1 MKSKLSK
8 KYLTQLNPYPH
19 IIQLCEC
26 RILHG
31 INIIPLFLS
40 MKQEELIDI
49 DNQLKSIFILINNE
63 FYFQTNMVDIDVS
76 YIPLKRS
83 FAIMAKLNHCKDYQ
97 IKIELKLP

>member
-8 KYLTQLNPYPH
+8 KYLTQLNSYPH

-26 RILHG
+26 NILHG
-31 INIIPLFLS
+31 ITIVPLFLS
-40 MKQEELIDI
+40 MNQKELIDI

-63 FYFQTNMVDIDVS
+63 FDFQNDIVDIDVS

-83 FAIMAKLNHCKDYQ
+83 FAIMAKLNYCKDYQ
-97 IKIELKLP
+97 IKMELNLP